1 MGDEKKNTQKPT
13 NNYRLSHITILILRE
28 SKLKKN
34 KEIEDDL
41 ITSNLSDRY
50 QTFTLI
56 TENEPFS

>member
-13 NNYRLSHITILILRE
+13 NNYRLSRITILILRE
-28 SKLKKN
+28 SRLTKN

-41 ITSNLSDRY
+41 ITSNLSDSY